1 LKEGK
6 YMNLFQTQTTNS
18 KLEQL
23 RHDAELQNALK
34 PIRQQHWD
42 KLKNAFKT
50 MLEELRVLTIG
61 SLETA
66 QKVQA

>member
-1 LKEGK
+1 
-6 YMNLFQTQTTNS
+6 MNNFQMQTANF

-23 RHDAELQNALK
+23 RQVAELQNALE

-50 MLEELRVLTIG
+50 MLEELKFLTIG
-61 SLETA
+61 SLEIV